1 MRICHLLARGSGV
14 ILGVF
19 LAGCGSETSVAPAAL
34 TSAEVPKTV
43 EAAFATAPAETRQA
57 VTEITADIASNP
69 DQAVQ
74 GLEQF
79 SKRPDLSAE
88 QREATAQ
95 AMAAA
100 IAELQKAAAAGDPQ
114 AKEALEARA
123 ARK

>member
-1 MRICHLLARGSGV
+1 MRIQIMKTPILAAIFGV
-14 ILGVF
+14 ILV
-19 LAGCGSETSVAPAAL
+19 GCGPGSSEAPAAL
-34 TSAEVPKTV
+34 STAEVPRTV
-43 EAAFATAPAETRQA
+43 EAAFATAPAETRKA
-57 VTEITADIASNP
+57 VTEIAADISTNP
-69 DQAVQ
+69 DMAVQ

-100 IAELQKAAAAGDPQ
+100 IAELQKAAASGNAQ

>member
-1 MRICHLLARGSGV
+1 MRIRYPKLP
-14 ILGVF
+14 ILGAALAVL
-19 LAGCGSETSVAPAAL
+19 LAGCGSETSEAPAAL
-34 TSAEVPKTV
+34 APAEVPKTV
-43 EAAFATAPAETRQA
+43 EAAFATAPAETRKA
-57 VTEITADIASNP
+57 VTEITADISANP
-69 DQAVQ
+69 DMAVQ

-100 IAELQKAAAAGDPQ
+100 IAELQKAAASGDPQ

>member
-1 MRICHLLARGSGV
+1 MNRIIAHASTFGV
-14 ILGVF
+14 ILVIL
-19 LAGCGSETSVAPAAL
+19 LAGCKPPGGEAPVVISA
-34 TSAEVPKTV
+34 AEVPKTV
-43 EAAFATAPAETRQA
+43 ESAFATAPAETRKA
-57 VTEITADIASNP
+57 VAEITADISSNP
-69 DQAVQ
+69 DLAVQ

-100 IAELQKAAAAGDPQ
+100 IAELQKAAANGNSQ
-114 AKEALEARA
+114 AQEALEARA